1 MFSVTSVRN
10 MTWRRRKSFFDSMFD
25 DTWGIDDWA
34 ERMFDNLRNIDPSKL
49 PENTYYYGFQ
59 LTQGPD
65 GKPVIREFG
74 NVKPFTR
81 GRLEVGAR
89 QPLVDVSVDEKEGT
103 VKIVAEMPG
112 ADKES
117 IGVNAAEDHVSIT
130 SNQGGKP
137 YKAEVPLSV
146 KIDPDTAE
154 ASYNNGILE
163 IIIKQKAP
171 EKKGTSVKVK

>member
-1 MFSVTSVRN
+1 
-10 MTWRRRKSFFDSMFD
+10 MTWRRRRSLFDRMFD
-25 DTWGIDDWA
+25 DFGRDFCGMDEWA
-34 ERMFDNLRNIDPSKL
+34 EKMFENLRNIDPSEL

-74 NVKPFTR
+74 NVKPFER
-81 GRLEVGAR
+81 GQLTVGAR
-89 QPLVDVSVDEKEGT
+89 EPLVDVSVDEKEGT

-117 IGVNAAEDHVSIT
+117 MDVNATEDHVSIT
-130 SNQGGKP
+130 SNHDGKP

-146 KIDPDTAE
+146 KIDPETAE

-163 IIIKQKAP
+163 LVIRQKAP